1 MVGNEATWSQQVFGA
16 CDLGDSRRTRRL
28 VDVGAR
34 LARQV
39 GASMAQ
45 CYEGEGASF
54 AGQLSTDPQRGRLAG
69 SDPGRWLETD
79 RTAATSCP
87 DVLLAI

>member
-1 MVGNEATWSQQVFGA
+1 MMDSEATWSQQVFGT

-39 GASMAQ
+39 GASMGRSVAR
-45 CYEGEGASF
+45 ASQRHCW
-54 AGQLSTDPQRGRLAG
+54 AVTD
-69 SDPGRWLETD
+69 
-79 RTAATSCP
+79 
-87 DVLLAI
+87 

>member
-1 MVGNEATWSQQVFGA
+1 MMGNEATWSQQVFGA

-45 CYEGEGASF
+45 YCADESAALLGSP
-54 AGQLSTDPQRGRLAG
+54 TDAQ
-69 SDPGRWLETD
+69 
-79 RTAATSCP
+79 
-87 DVLLAI
+87 